1 MPQLGLPS
9 IGAFFVFKLIAM
21 FRFGVLLLLFVLFQ
35 LKGFSTE
42 VSGTIRSALSNEPL
56 PFSSVLV
63 KGTTKGASA
72 NNLGFYS
79 ISLDPGTYTLVFQ
92 YIGYQSVEQKLTIGK
107 TPQTLDI
114 KLVAR
119 DYQLNEVIV
128 KTGVEDPAY
137 AIIRNAIAKRLE
149 HSKEIKNYTTE
160 VYIKGQLQL
169 RNYPKSFLGQKVDFE
184 DGDTSKRK
192 MLLLSE
198 TIAKYSVSE
207 PNQKKIEV
215 ISTKVSGRSDG
226 FGFSRPQIISF
237 YDNNISLGNGLNPRG
252 FISPIAENALNFYR
266 YKFEG
271 TFYEFGK
278 EINRI
283 KVIPKRAYEPL
294 FTGYIHITENDW
306 HVQSIDLKLL
316 REQQMQLLDTLT
328 IQQQY
333 IPVEKYWVIKQQVI
347 YPSGKFFGFDFFGS
361 FLQVYDQFNLNPNFK
376 PKYFNNTILKFYDSS
391 NKKSMAY
398 WDSIR
403 PLPLLL
409 EEVKDY
415 QKKDSL
421 EKVRESPAYLDSLD
435 KIRNKFTLGNLLLT
449 GKFFSQRKTKTS
461 LNIEPLIN
469 TINFNTVEGGVIN
482 LMPQW
487 RKQMEGRKS
496 LSITPELRYGFVN
509 KHFNPS
515 ISVNYTFGKKYI
527 QSFSFSGGKKVF
539 QYNNAAPI
547 SEFINSYYTLMS
559 KQNFLKLYEADF
571 FRLNYNAGI
580 GNGLNFSGSMQ
591 FQNRRSLENLADI
604 AFWKNIPNRSFS
616 PNHPAEFGTPPMQNH
631 QAFLVS
637 AGISWLP
644 GAKYV
649 EYPDRKVNIGSGY
662 PTFTLT
668 VTKAFAGILGADA
681 NYTKWR
687 LNISDDVDLKLAGE
701 LKYSFTAGGFLQKSK
716 IFEPDQI
723 HFLGNQVL
731 FAGPF
736 TNSFQLAPYYRF
748 SNTASLYGTGHIEY
762 HLNGLLT
769 NKIPGFKKLNWFLV
783 TGANS
788 LLMESGNY
796 YVEYFV
802 GLENIFK
809 VIRID
814 YIRSIEKTG
823 AANSGIRLALPFGR

>member
-1 MPQLGLPS
+1 
-9 IGAFFVFKLIAM
+9 M

-56 PFSSVLV
+56 PFSSVLI
-63 KGTTKGASA
+63 KGTTRGASA

-107 TPQTLDI
+107 EPQKLDI

-128 KTGVEDPAY
+128 KTGGEDPAY

-237 YDNNISLGNGLNPRG
+237 YDNNISLGDGLNPRG

-283 KVIPKRAYEPL
+283 KVTPKRAYEPL

-306 HVQSIDLKLL
+306 HVQSVDLKLL
-316 REQQMQLLDTLT
+316 RQQQMQLLDTLT

-333 IPVEKYWVIKQQVI
+333 IPVEKFWVIKQQVI

-496 LSITPELRYGFVN
+496 LSITPELRYGFAN

-701 LKYSFTAGGFLQKSK
+701 IKYSFTAGGFLQKSK

-748 SNTASLYGTGHIEY
+748 SNTESLYGTGHIEY

-788 LLMESGNY
+788 LLMEKGNY
-796 YVEYFV
+796 YIEYFV

-809 VIRID
+809 VIRVD
-814 YIRSIEKTG
+814 YIRSIEKG
-823 AANSGIRLALPFGR
+823 GVANSGIRLALPFGR

>member
-1 MPQLGLPS
+1 
-9 IGAFFVFKLIAM
+9 M

-56 PFSSVLV
+56 PFSSVLI
-63 KGTTKGASA
+63 KGTTRGASA

-107 TPQTLDI
+107 EPQKLDI

-128 KTGVEDPAY
+128 KTGGEDPAY

-215 ISTKVSGRSDG
+215 ISTKVSGQSDG

-237 YDNNISLGNGLNPRG
+237 YDNNISLGDGLNPRG

-283 KVIPKRAYEPL
+283 KVTPKRAYEPL

-306 HVQSIDLKLL
+306 HVQSVDLKLL
-316 REQQMQLLDTLT
+316 RQQQMQLLDTLT

-333 IPVEKYWVIKQQVI
+333 IPVEKFWVIKQQVI

-496 LSITPELRYGFVN
+496 LSITPELRYGFAN

-701 LKYSFTAGGFLQKSK
+701 IKYSFTAGGFLQKSK

-731 FAGPF
+731 FASPF

-788 LLMESGNY
+788 LLMEKGNY
-796 YVEYFV
+796 YLEYFV

-809 VIRID
+809 VIRVD
-814 YIRSIEKTG
+814 YIRSIEKG
-823 AANSGIRLALPFGR
+823 GVANSGIRLALPFGR

>member
-1 MPQLGLPS
+1 MPQLDLSS
-9 IGAFFVFKLIAM
+9 IGAFFVSKLIAM
-21 FRFGVLLLLFVLFQ
+21 YRIGLLLLLLAGIQVD
-35 LKGFSTE
+35 GFSTD
-42 VSGTIRSALSNEPL
+42 VSGTIRSAISNEPL
-56 PFSSVLV
+56 AFSSVLV

-72 NNLGFYS
+72 NNMGFYS

-92 YIGYQSVEQKLTIGK
+92 YIGYQSIEQKLTVGK

-119 DYQLNEVIV
+119 DYQLNEVVV
-128 KTGVEDPAY
+128 KTGGEDPAY
-137 AIIRNAIAKRLE
+137 AIIRNAIAKRSA

-237 YDNNISLGNGLNPRG
+237 YENNISLGNGLNPRG
-252 FISPIAENALNFYR
+252 FISPIAENALNFYK

-283 KVIPKRAYEPL
+283 KVTPKRAYEPL

-306 HVQSIDLKLL
+306 HVQSVDLKLL
-316 REQQMQLLDTLT
+316 RQQQMQLLDTLT

-333 IPVEKYWVIKQQVI
+333 IPIEKFWVIKQQVI

-361 FLQVYDQFNLNPNFK
+361 FLQVYDQFDLKPNFK

-496 LSITPELRYGFVN
+496 LSITPELRYGFAN

-515 ISVNYTFGKKYI
+515 VTVNYTFGKKYI

-559 KQNFLKLYEADF
+559 EQNFLKLYEANF

-580 GNGLNFSGSMQ
+580 GNGLNFSGSIQ
-591 FQNRRSLENLADI
+591 FQDRRPLENLADI
-604 AFWKNIPNRSFS
+604 AFWKNIPNRSFT

-668 VTKAFAGILGADA
+668 VTKAFAGFLGADA

-687 LNISDDVDLKLAGE
+687 VNISDDLDLKLAGE

-788 LLMESGNY
+788 LLMEAGNY

-809 VIRID
+809 VIRVD
-814 YIRSIEKTG
+814 YLRSIEQSG
-823 AANSGIRLALPFGR
+823 ATNNGIRIALPLVR

>member
-1 MPQLGLPS
+1 MGISLL
-9 IGAFFVFKLIAM
+9 VFYIN
-21 FRFGVLLLLFVLFQ
+21 GY
-35 LKGFSTE
+35 STE
-42 VSGTIRSALSNEPL
+42 VSGTIKSALNNEPL

-72 NNLGFYS
+72 NNMGFYT
-79 ISLDPGTYTLVFQ
+79 ISLEPGTYVLVFQ
-92 YIGYQSVEQKLTIGK
+92 YIGYQTVEQKITVTK
-107 TPQTLDI
+107 TPQTINIQLA
-114 KLVAR
+114 AR

-128 KTGVEDPAY
+128 KTGGEDPAY
-137 AIIRNAIAKRLE
+137 AIIRNAIAKRAAHL
-149 HSKEIKNYTTE
+149 KEIKKYTTE

-169 RNYPKSFLGQKVDFE
+169 RNYPKKFMGQKVDFE

-198 TIAKYSVSE
+198 TIAKYSVNE
-207 PNQKKIEV
+207 PNQRKIEV

-226 FGFSRPQIISF
+226 FGFSSPQIISF
-237 YDNNISLGNGLNPRG
+237 YENNISLGNGLNPRG
-252 FISPIAENALNFYR
+252 FISPISDNALNFYK

-278 EINRI
+278 EISRI

-306 HVQSIDLKLL
+306 HVQSVDLKLL
-316 REQQMQLLDTLT
+316 RQQQMQLLDTLT

-333 IPVEKYWVIKQQVI
+333 IPIEKYWVIKQQVI
-347 YPSGKFFGFDFFGS
+347 YPSGKFLGFEFFGS
-361 FLQVYDQFNLNPNFK
+361 FLQVYDQFNIAPDFK
-376 PKYFNNTILKFYDSS
+376 PKFFNNTVLKFNDSS
-391 NKKSMAY
+391 NKKTMAY

-415 QKKDSL
+415 RKKDSL

-435 KIRNKFTLGNLLLT
+435 KIRNKFTIGNLLLT
-449 GKFFSQRKTKTS
+449 GKFFSQRKNKTS

-482 LMPQW
+482 LAPQW
-487 RKQMEGRKS
+487 RKEMEGRKS
-496 LSITPELRYGFVN
+496 LSITPELRYGFAN

-515 ISVNYTFGKKYI
+515 LAVNYTFGKKYI
-527 QSFSFSGGKKVF
+527 QSINFSGGKKVF
-539 QYNNAAPI
+539 QFNNAAPI
-547 SEFINSYYTLMS
+547 SEFINTYYTLMRE
-559 KQNFLKLYEADF
+559 QNFMKIYEADF

-580 GNGLNFSGSMQ
+580 GNGLNFSGVIQ
-591 FQNRRSLENLADI
+591 FQDRKGLENLADI
-604 AFWKNIPNRSFS
+604 PFWKNDPTRTVT
-616 PNHPAEFGTPPMQNH
+616 PNHPSEFGVGPMQRH
-631 QAFLVS
+631 QALLLS

-644 GAKYV
+644 GAKYI

-662 PTFTLT
+662 PLFNLS
-668 VTKAFAGILGADA
+668 VTKAFAGILGSDA

-687 LNISDDVDLKLAGE
+687 LSISDELDLKLGGE
-701 LKYSFTAGGFLQKSK
+701 LKYAFVAGGFLQKNK
-716 IFEPDQI
+716 VFEPDQI

-736 TNSFQLAPYYRF
+736 TRSFQLAPYYKF

-788 LLMESGNY
+788 LMMESGNY
-796 YVEYFV
+796 YLEYFL

-809 VIRID
+809 VIRVD
-814 YIRSIEKTG
+814 YIRSIEKGG
-823 AANSGIRLALPFGR
+823 ANNSGIRLALPFAR

>member
-1 MPQLGLPS
+1 
-9 IGAFFVFKLIAM
+9 M

-42 VSGTIRSALSNEPL
+42 VSGTIRSAQRNEPL
-56 PFSSVLV
+56 PFSSVLI
-63 KGTTKGASA
+63 KGTTRGASA

-107 TPQTLDI
+107 EPQKLDI

-128 KTGVEDPAY
+128 KTGGEDPAY

-149 HSKEIKNYTTE
+149 HSKEIKNCTTE

-207 PNQKKIEV
+207 PSQKKIEV

-237 YDNNISLGNGLNPRG
+237 YDNNISLGDGLNPRG

-283 KVIPKRAYEPL
+283 KVTPKRAYEPL

-306 HVQSIDLKLL
+306 HVQSVDLKLL
-316 REQQMQLLDTLT
+316 RQQQMQLLDTLT

-333 IPVEKYWVIKQQVI
+333 IPVEKFWVIKQQVI

-496 LSITPELRYGFVN
+496 LSITPELRYGFAN

-559 KQNFLKLYEADF
+559 KQNYLKLYEADF

-687 LNISDDVDLKLAGE
+687 LNISDDLDLKLAGE
-701 LKYSFTAGGFLQKSK
+701 IKYSFTAGGFLQTSK

-731 FAGPF
+731 FASPF

-788 LLMESGNY
+788 LLMEKGNY
-796 YVEYFV
+796 YLEYFV

-809 VIRID
+809 VIRVD
-814 YIRSIEKTG
+814 YIRSIEKG
-823 AANSGIRLALPFGR
+823 GLANNGIRLALPFGR